1 MKTEILLIT
10 VFINIKKFCDRKAI
24 RALLFGCFTG
34 HLRAI
39 NLIAL
44 IAVRAGV
51 VEHIGLLQIRKS
63 RGKIFPRLFQRG
75 FRIVKDGHPVFIRAD
90 GVCAFRLEPQ
100 GKLAHIAVFPHDF
113 GGLFGAPHEQCGAG
127 QQAEDGCKNA
137 FHCVSPLKS
146 HVEFFSIIADCRAFV
161 KAFAA
166 GIFTRPRGKILRGET
181 MKPIITI
188 SNIYKI
194 YNQGDN
200 EVHALDGISLTI
212 ERGEFVA
219 IVGRSGSGKSTL
231 MNVLGCLDTP
241 TAGEYVL
248 DGENVDALSEDQLS
262 RIRNQKIGFIFQ
274 GFNLV
279 PGLTALENV
288 ELPLSY
294 RGIPREERRA
304 LAEEALNRVG
314 LAGRMRHR
322 PGQMSGGQQQRVAI
336 ARAIAARPPIIL
348 ADEPTG
354 NLDTKSGAAVMDIL
368 HGLHKEG
375 RTILLITHDERIA
388 QQAQRRVAIRDGALE
403 ETARPKSSA

>member
-1 MKTEILLIT
+1 M
-10 VFINIKKFCDRKAI
+10 
-24 RALLFGCFTG
+24 
-34 HLRAI
+34 
-39 NLIAL
+39 
-44 IAVRAGV
+44 
-51 VEHIGLLQIRKS
+51 
-63 RGKIFPRLFQRG
+63 
-75 FRIVKDGHPVFIRAD
+75 
-90 GVCAFRLEPQ
+90 
-100 GKLAHIAVFPHDF
+100 
-113 GGLFGAPHEQCGAG
+113 
-127 QQAEDGCKNA
+127 
-137 FHCVSPLKS
+137 
-146 HVEFFSIIADCRAFV
+146 
-161 KAFAA
+161 
-166 GIFTRPRGKILRGET
+166 
-181 MKPIITI
+181 
-188 SNIYKI
+188 
-194 YNQGDN
+194 
-200 EVHALDGISLTI
+200 HALDGISLTI